1 MTEVAVLDQSND
13 FGRELRRLRLAVP
26 LSLEQLGKLVHYSK
40 GQLSKVER
48 GLKRPTPE
56 LARLCDVQLAAGGA
70 LSDLVP
76 RQVADTPLPDS
87 GYEGEGWLMHMGKDG
102 ASSFQPVRRRSVIAA
117 GAASVMSMGAEGLG
131 TYDAVGAGAETVVDA
146 SRMLFDQFRRIGQ
159 ASGPVGVLPPLIA
172 QTHTLEQLAARGGPR
187 TRSSLLVLASRY
199 AEYTGWMAQE
209 SGDDRSALWW
219 TDRAVLLARA
229 GNDSGL
235 AAYALVRR
243 ALVCLYRGDVRQAIE
258 LSERALNSA
267 ASSRVRG
274 LAAQHL
280 AQSLASDGQHDAC
293 MRSLDRA
300 RELLTDDASDPGAPV
315 LGASHVPDVVS
326 MFTGWCLHDLGRPGQ
341 AAEVLDREHAR
352 IPGHA
357 MRTRARYGVRRAL
370 AHAAAGDVDHAC
382 RLTREVL
389 PSVLLTHSATIFA
402 DLHRLAHTLG
412 RHPRNASVRELS
424 PDLSSALTR
433 GTKTQG
439 GNDHA

>member
-1 MTEVAVLDQSND
+1 MTEAEVLDQTND
-13 FGRELRRLRLAVP
+13 FGRELRRRRLRVP

-56 LARLCDVQLAAGGA
+56 LARLCDAQLEAGGT
-70 LSDLVP
+70 LSALVP
-76 RQVADTPLPDS
+76 RQEANASLPHS
-87 GYEGEGWLMHMGKDG
+87 GHDGEVWLMHLGKDG
-102 ASSFQPVRRRSVIAA
+102 SSSFQPVRRRSVIAA
-117 GAASVMSMGAEGLG
+117 GATSILAMQADGLG
-131 TYDAVGAGAETVVDA
+131 AHDPVTAGAETVVDA

-159 ASGPVGVLPPLIA
+159 ASGPAGVLPPLIA
-172 QTHTLEQLAARGGPR
+172 QTHSLEQLSMRTGPR
-187 TRSSLLVLASRY
+187 TRNSLLVLASRY

-229 GNDSGL
+229 GEDSGL

-258 LSERALNSA
+258 LSQRALDSD
-267 ASSRVRG
+267 ASPRVRG

-280 AQSLASDGQHDAC
+280 AQSVASDGQYDAC
-293 MRSLDRA
+293 MRSLDLA
-300 RELLTDDASDPGAPV
+300 RDLLCEDAANPDSPV

-326 MFTGWCLHDLGRPGQ
+326 MFTGWCLYDLGRPRR
-341 AAEVLDREHAR
+341 AAELLDQEHAR
-352 IPGHA
+352 IPEHA

-370 AHAAAGDVDHAC
+370 AHAAAGNVDHAC
-382 RLTREVL
+382 HLTRDVL
-389 PSVLLTHSATIFA
+389 PSVRLTHSATIFA
-402 DLHRLAHTLG
+402 DLRRLAHALG

-424 PDLSSALTR
+424 PDLSSVLTH
-433 GTKTQG
+433 TAKS
-439 GNDHA
+439 